1 MATRF
6 HVGTRGPAACSAQ
19 KGNCPFGGESGSE
32 NHFSSLS
39 AAAEAFEDSM
49 GGSLSTPLSKDAVGF
64 DDYDAIPALMVEA
77 AGENTPRG
85 RMNQL
90 AKHDDPAVRRV
101 VATSSKASV
110 SLLRRLAEDSDE
122 ETRAYAAGNE
132 NNSEENL
139 SKLMEDKSSMVVAA
153 AAANPKTP
161 RAAIEKADVEGSLSV
176 AMSVAA
182 NNSGN
187 VSVRMFKKLSKL
199 DDNEVQ
205 DRLASNSAAPEVVVT
220 NAIVGA
226 RQANSLMEFHPN
238 PPASAV
244 EAAWRVHTTD
254 GRVPDVDLYLATDS
268 TPQSVLDAIHADP
281 RYSYAA

>member
-6 HVGTRGPAACSAQ
+6 HIGTRGPAACSAK

-32 NHFSSLS
+32 NHFNSLS
-39 AAAEAFEDSM
+39 EASAAFEDSM
-49 GGSLSTPLSKDAVGF
+49 GGSLSTPLSRDAEGF
-64 DDYDAIPALMVEA
+64 DDHDAIPALIIEA
-77 AGENTPRG
+77 ASDNTPRG
-85 RMNQL
+85 RMTQL
-90 AKHDDPAVRRV
+90 AKHDDPSVRRV

-110 SLLRRLAEDSDE
+110 SILRRLAEDSDE
-122 ETRAYAAGNE
+122 ETRAYVAGNE
-132 NNSEENL
+132 NTSEENL
-139 SKLMEDKSSMVVAA
+139 VKLMEDKSSMVVAA

-161 RAAIEKADVEGSLSV
+161 RAAIDKADVEGSLAV
-176 AMSVAA
+176 AMSVAS

-205 DRLASNSAAPEVVVT
+205 DRLASNSAAPESVVT
-220 NAIVGA
+220 NAIIGA

-244 EAAWRVHTTD
+244 EAAWKVHTAE
-254 GRVPDVDLYLATDS
+254 GRVPDVDLYLETDS
-268 TPQSVLDAIHADP
+268 TPQSVLDAIGADP
-281 RYSYAA
+281 RYSVAA